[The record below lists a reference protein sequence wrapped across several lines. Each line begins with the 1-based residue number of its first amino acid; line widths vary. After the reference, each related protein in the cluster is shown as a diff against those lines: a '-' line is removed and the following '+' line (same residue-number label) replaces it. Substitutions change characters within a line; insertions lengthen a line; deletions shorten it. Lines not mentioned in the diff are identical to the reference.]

1 MSLFTTF
8 DFPLRPLRITEGWR
22 LGYNDFCDVPFD
34 HPEAWRYAF
43 KDSLL
48 MLAHERRGMLV
59 DLGWY
64 PDGDAS
70 GGYLLRVFEGDHT
83 GVERHV
89 FETRDPSVV
98 IAELER
104 LLDAINRGK
113 FPATGADQPDRET
126 P

>member
-59 DLGWY
+59 DPFG
-64 PDGDAS
+64 
-70 GGYLLRVFEGDHT
+70 
-83 GVERHV
+83 
-89 FETRDPSVV
+89 
-98 IAELER
+98 EL
-104 LLDAINRGK
+104 
-113 FPATGADQPDRET
+113 FDRRPLEQLT
-126 P
+126 Q